1 MLLNGLRSL
10 GRRLQPKMTS
20 QMVIT
25 VFYKPASKFSQ
36 CHPCSKLCTN
46 YAQLWGPPCGKHT
59 VGMSGRWAASAEN
72 DDVCMTRS
80 SRARQRVEGHDE
92 GVGHGSISQGGDTWR
107 D

>member
-1 MLLNGLRSL
+1 
-10 GRRLQPKMTS
+10 
-20 QMVIT
+20 
-25 VFYKPASKFSQ
+25 
-36 CHPCSKLCTN
+36 
-46 YAQLWGPPCGKHT
+46 
-59 VGMSGRWAASAEN
+59 MSGRWAASAEN